1 MRSGR
6 VVREW
11 RFKPSA
17 GGLGEGLCPLRR
29 GAIRGRWEELGG
41 PQSTVDMIRRD
52 SKFVE
57 CLGNFLVRLH
67 TQSFGG
73 QAPST
78 IQKPDGLAS
87 PQ

>member
-1 MRSGR
+1 ML
-6 VVREW
+6 REQ
-11 RFKPSA
+11 RFKPPA

-29 GAIRGRWEELGG
+29 GANRGRWGELGG
-41 PQSTVDMIRRD
+41 PQSTVDTIRRD
-52 SKFVE
+52 DKFEE
-57 CLGNFLVRLH
+57 CLGNFMVGVH